1 MTAQNGTAA
10 RVVELA
16 LNEVGYLEKATN
28 SQLDSK
34 TANAGYNNYTKYNR
48 DCGFGNGPAW
58 YWCNAF
64 TSWCAKQA
72 GVPSSVVPIT
82 ASCEYTRDWFKA
94 RNRLYLRSSGYKPVV
109 GDFVL
114 FSTSGYPNG
123 TGHIGVVRENAATCG
138 KLRTVEGN
146 TSAGSEVVPNGGGV
160 AKKEYDL
167 TNSRIYGYCHP
178 AYVSPTTTTTTTTVK
193 TEATIMVKNI
203 NIFDCATKQ
212 NVEVSVIEKS
222 GENYVRLKDMT
233 KFGCNIGYDVSKN
246 LPSIDVMPLKATKI
260 VLNGETHEVDALF
273 RKNGANYF
281 QIRDIFTGMFGVPK
295 EDILWDNNTRTI
307 TITGNVNIEYN
318 K

>member
-1 MTAQNGTAA
+1 MAAQNGTAA
-10 RVVELA
+10 RVVEIA
-16 LNEVGYLEKATN
+16 LGEVGYLEKATN

-34 TANAGYNNYTKYNR
+34 TSNAGYNNYTKYNR
-48 DCGFGNGPAW
+48 DCGFGNGPSW

-64 TSWCAKQA
+64 TSWCAKKA

-82 ASCEYTRDWFKA
+82 ASCEYTRDWYKA
-94 RNRLYLRSSGYKPVV
+94 RGRFHLRTSGYKPVV

-123 TGHIGVVRENAATCG
+123 TGHIGVVRENAASCG

-146 TSAGSEVVPNGGGV
+146 TSGGSEVEPNGGGV
-160 AKKEYDL
+160 AKKEYSLD
-167 TNSRIYGYCHP
+167 NSRIYGYCHP
-178 AYVSPTTTTTTTTVK
+178 AYATPTTTTTTAAK
-193 TEATIMVKNI
+193 TEATITVKKI

-212 NVEVSVIEKS
+212 NVEVSAIEKN

-233 KFGCNIGYDVSKN
+233 KFGCNVGYDATKK
-246 LPSIDVMPLKATKI
+246 LPSFDVMPLHATNI

-281 QIRDIFTGMFGVPK
+281 QIHDILTGMFGVPK
-295 EDILWDNNTRTI
+295 DAITWDHATRTI
-307 TITGNVNIEYN
+307 KVAGTVQIGYT